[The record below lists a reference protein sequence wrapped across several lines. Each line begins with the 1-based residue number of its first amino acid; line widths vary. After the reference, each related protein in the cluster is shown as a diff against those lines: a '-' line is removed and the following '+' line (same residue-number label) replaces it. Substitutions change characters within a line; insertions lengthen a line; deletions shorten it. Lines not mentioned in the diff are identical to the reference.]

1 MSKGT
6 NKLTELVVKNAKPKD
21 KPYKLADGGGLFLLV
36 QPDNKKY
43 WRLKYRILGK
53 EKLLALGVYSTVS
66 LSVARNKAV
75 QAKAELMLGADPS
88 VSRKNTKLAK
98 QIVAANTFEAV
109 AVEWHAKKQKEGKWS
124 ASHAERIW
132 RRLELNVLPLLGQRP
147 VAELKTVELLYP
159 LQVVAKTDR
168 LTVAERLRQY
178 ITGIMR
184 HAVQTGRID
193 TNPAL
198 DLQGGT
204 ATPTETHRPAL
215 PLERLPELRQRLNEY
230 SGSFTGRHAMQFALL
245 TGARSSE
252 FRFARWSEFDLER
265 AEWTIP
271 AQREVVERV
280 KYSGRGEKMGTPR
293 LIPLAS
299 QAVELLRSLH
309 ALTGDKTFVFESEQK
324 RGMPIS
330 ENTPNKV
337 LRKLGY
343 DTKTEICLHG
353 FRTMACSSLNES
365 GLWNRDAIERHM
377 GHQERDNV
385 RAAYQHKAEYLQER
399 KRMLQWWADYL
410 DAQAVGFIP
419 ATEFRQDSS
428 VIYMAGRIKTV

>member
-1 MSKGT
+1 MA
-6 NKLTELVVKNAKPKD
+6 LTDPAIKSAKPKE
-21 KPYKLADGGGLFLLV
+21 KQYRLADSGGLCLLV
-36 QPDNKKY
+36 HPNGSKY
-43 WRLKYRILGK
+43 WQLRYRHPSTGK
-53 EKLLALGVYSTVS
+53 GKLLGLGIYPQVS
-66 LSVARNKAV
+66 LSLARDKAKVAKV
-75 QAKAELMLGADPS
+75 ELAQGADPS

-98 QIVAANTFEAV
+98 QIAAANTFESV
-109 AVEWHAKKQKEGKWS
+109 AAEWHTKKQKEGKWS
-124 ASHAERIW
+124 VSHAERIW

-147 VAELKTVELLYP
+147 VSELKTVELLYP
-159 LQVVAKTDR
+159 LQVVEKTGC
-168 LTVAERLRQY
+168 LTVTERLRQY

-204 ATPTETHRPAL
+204 ATPKETHRPAL
-215 PLERLPELRQRLNEY
+215 PLERLPELKQRLNAY

-271 AQREVVERV
+271 AQREAIERV

-293 LIPLAS
+293 LIPLAR
-299 QAVELLRSLH
+299 QAVELLRSLQ
-309 ALTGDKTFVFESEQK
+309 ALTGDKTFVFESQQR

-330 ENTPNKV
+330 ENTPNEV

-343 DTKTEICLHG
+343 DTKKEICLHG

-399 KRMLQWWADYL
+399 KRMLQWWADFV
-410 DAQAVGFIP
+410 DSQI
-419 ATEFRQDSS
+419 QDGGGK
-428 VIYMAGRIKTV
+428 VIIGPFGKAFQSAA